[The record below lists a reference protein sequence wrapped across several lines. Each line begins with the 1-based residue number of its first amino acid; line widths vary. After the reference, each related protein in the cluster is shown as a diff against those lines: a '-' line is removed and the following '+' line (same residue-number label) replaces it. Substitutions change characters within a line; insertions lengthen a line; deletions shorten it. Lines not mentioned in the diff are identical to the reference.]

1 MKDKKKHEVVRE
13 WRKGRTSGKEFA
25 DGHKEREY
33 TEPNEFG
40 GKKPSVSG
48 HYRVGVEELTRQ
60 YLAERSNEMRT
71 LEQLY
76 YDVGAHVKM
85 SLREYKKRMNW
96 VIWKRVV
103 LKHKYWEE
111 GSGLQRTKSKVIRET
126 RGVFQVLQDEAGQVY
141 LADRSFKLE
150 ALGGKEE

>member
-1 MKDKKKHEVVRE
+1 MKEEKKPGVVRE

-25 DGHKEREY
+25 DGRKEQEY
-33 TEPNEFG
+33 IEPNEFG

-60 YLAERSNEMRT
+60 SLETKKTEIYT

-76 YDVGAHVKM
+76 YAIGAEKKM
-85 SLREYKKRMNW
+85 SFREYKKRMNW

-126 RGVFQVLQDEAGQVY
+126 RGVFQVLQDEVGQMY

-150 ALGGKEE
+150 E